1 MRHLRRIS
9 IIPLKMKNT
18 KTTLAGV
25 GAILVAV
32 GGALRAA
39 FDGDVSTNI
48 DIASTIA
55 AVTAGL
61 GLIMAKDADK
71 TAAAIDPK
79 A

>member
-1 MRHLRRIS
+1 
-9 IIPLKMKNT
+9 MKNT

-25 GAILVAV
+25 GAILIAV

-39 FDGDVSTNI
+39 FDGDPATNI

-55 AVTAGL
+55 AVTAGI
-61 GLIMAKDADK
+61 GLILAKDATEK
-71 TAAAIDPK
+71 TSIIDPK

>member
-1 MRHLRRIS
+1 
-9 IIPLKMKNT
+9 MKNT

-25 GAILVAV
+25 GAILIAV
-32 GGALRAA
+32 GGALRAS
-39 FDGDVSTNI
+39 FDNDPTTNL
-48 DIASTIA
+48 DIAATIA
-55 AVTAGL
+55 AITAGI

>member
-1 MRHLRRIS
+1 
-9 IIPLKMKNT
+9 MKNT

-32 GGALRAA
+32 GGALKAL
-39 FDGDVSTNI
+39 FDGDPATNL
-48 DIASTIA
+48 DITTTIA

>member
-1 MRHLRRIS
+1 
-9 IIPLKMKNT
+9 MKNT

-39 FDGDVSTNI
+39 FDGDSATNV

-55 AVTAGL
+55 AMTAGI
-61 GLIMAKDADK
+61 GLIWAKDAK
-71 TAAAIDPK
+71 EVEAPK
-79 A
+79 P

>member
-1 MRHLRRIS
+1 M
-9 IIPLKMKNT
+9 
-18 KTTLAGV
+18 

-39 FDGDVSTNI
+39 FDGDPSPNI

-61 GLIMAKDADK
+61 GLIMAKDATEK
-71 TAAAIDPK
+71 PLVIETKP
-79 A
+79 